1 MKYAKL
7 IDDNIYYAPRKV
19 NYEDK
24 IIYNP
29 TDDIILE
36 LGYKEVEYTDQPIV
50 EEGYIAV
57 EGWEE
62 LEDKI
67 KQIWTIEKGSDEI
80 DDYEALN
87 IILGGL

>member
-1 MKYAKL
+1 MRYAKL
-7 IDDNIYYAPRKV
+7 INGVINFAPRKIK
-19 NYEDK
+19 YEDT

-29 TDDIILE
+29 TDDTLLE
-36 LGYKEVEYTDQPIV
+36 LGYKEVEYTEQPVV
-50 EEGYIAV
+50 EEEYVAI

-67 KQIWTIEKGSDEI
+67 KQTWTIEKGSDEI